1 MTTAETAVG
10 IVTIV
15 AMSIATLFCLTTKKP
30 WLAIIPGIS
39 IISHANI
46 LYAKSHIEQYRYADW
61 SVSIPLMLLAL
72 LSQNNMTSEFIY
84 VVLFVSIL
92 MVACNFFGIN
102 ETDKTKKLAWFGA
115 GVLLFLPIAYVL
127 FNLPIEKTAAIFL
140 LVTLSIYEVIWALRA
155 TSTIKAVP
163 TNITYLL
170 MDTITKI
177 GLLNYL
183 K

>member
-1 MTTAETAVG
+1 MTTAETVIEIA
-10 IVTIV
+10 TII
-15 AMSIATLFCLTTKKP
+15 AMSIATAFCLTTKKP

-46 LYAKSHIEQYRYADW
+46 LYDKGYIEQYRYADW
-61 SVSIPLMLLAL
+61 SLSIPLMLLAL
-72 LSQNNMTSEFIY
+72 LSQNNITRDFIY
-84 VVLFVSIL
+84 LVLFASIA

-127 FNLPIEKTAAIFL
+127 YNLPIEKTAARFL
-140 LVTLSIYEVIWALRA
+140 LVALIIYEVIWLLRA
-155 TSTIKAVP
+155 TSKIKAEP
-163 TNITYLL
+163 TNIAYSL

>member
-1 MTTAETAVG
+1 
-10 IVTIV
+10 
-15 AMSIATLFCLTTKKP
+15 
-30 WLAIIPGIS
+30 
-39 IISHANI
+39 
-46 LYAKSHIEQYRYADW
+46 
-61 SVSIPLMLLAL
+61 
-72 LSQNNMTSEFIY
+72 
-84 VVLFVSIL
+84 

-140 LVTLSIYEVIWALRA
+140 LVALSIYELIWALRA